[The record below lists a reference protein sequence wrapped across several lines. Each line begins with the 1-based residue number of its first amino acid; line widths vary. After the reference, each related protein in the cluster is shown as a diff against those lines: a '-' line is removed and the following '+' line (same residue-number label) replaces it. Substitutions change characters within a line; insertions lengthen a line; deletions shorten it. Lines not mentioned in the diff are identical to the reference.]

1 MVIGI
6 TGNLG
11 AGKTTVADMFR
22 RLGARIIDADRIAH
36 TIMKPR
42 SSAYKEI
49 IAVFGRGILAGSYI
63 NRSRLAEMVF
73 SDKKKLKKLNKITHP
88 RILRIIKSRIKK
100 LSDNETLVID
110 APLLIESGLKS
121 RVDRLIVVECD
132 PEIQMRRLKER
143 GLTANQIRA
152 RLSFQ
157 LPQSEK
163 ARFADFVIDNRGRRS
178 RTEKQVREIW
188 NSIKRGGEEWKR

>member
-6 TGNLG
+6 TGNFG
-11 AGKTTVADMFR
+11 AGKTAVADVFR

-42 SSAYKEI
+42 TPAYKEI
-49 IAVFGRGILAGSYI
+49 VTVFGRRVLVGSYI
-63 NRSRLAEMVF
+63 SRRRLAEMVF

-88 RILRIIKSRIKK
+88 RILRMIKSRIKK
-100 LSDNETLVID
+100 LSDNEILVID
-110 APLLIESGLKS
+110 APLLIESGLLPW
-121 RVDRLIVVECD
+121 VDRLIVVKCNLK
-132 PEIQMRRLKER
+132 IQMQRLKKS
-143 GLTANQIRA
+143 GLTANQIRT

-157 LPQSEK
+157 LPQGEK
-163 ARFADFVIDNRGRRS
+163 IRFADFVIDNSSRRS

-188 NSIKRGGEEWKR
+188 NRIKKGGGKWKR